1 MINEID
7 WKSADNIFKTFD
19 VNKDGVLDEKEFFLL
34 CKKFY
39 GEEEVNKNEWRVKE
53 IFKIFSLNDEGLK
66 ESKWKRCFTKWIQ
79 KKPVNVLIVVDV
91 QNDFIDGNLAL
102 PNRTG
107 YEVIKPINRLLK
119 KVHWDQVIYSLD
131 WHPKNHISFYDN
143 LAERK
148 LHPSSKITK
157 ELAKPFDTVTFLKP
171 RVEQTLWPRHCV
183 MNSWGAKLNSDLY
196 ILPDSIQIYKG
207 QNPDSDAYSVFTKE
221 NVKTNSKLE
230 TILLKI
236 KATDLYICGLA
247 TDVCVKATC
256 LDGLSLGYNVIMIED
271 SCCGID
277 KNNTE
282 EAKKLIIE
290 NGGLVTNSN
299 HVFSLV
305 NEGKRSLILDHQA
318 AKKHFVN
325 PSISIDNKNTLA
337 D

>member
-1 MINEID
+1 
-7 WKSADNIFKTFD
+7 
-19 VNKDGVLDEKEFFLL
+19 
-34 CKKFY
+34 
-39 GEEEVNKNEWRVKE
+39 
-53 IFKIFSLNDEGLK
+53 
-66 ESKWKRCFTKWIQ
+66 
-79 KKPVNVLIVVDV
+79 
-91 QNDFIDGNLAL
+91 
-102 PNRTG
+102 
-107 YEVIKPINRLLK
+107 
-119 KVHWDQVIYSLD
+119 
-131 WHPKNHISFYDN
+131 
-143 LAERK
+143 
-148 LHPSSKITK
+148 
-157 ELAKPFDTVTFLKP
+157 
-171 RVEQTLWPRHCV
+171 

-196 ILPDSIQIYKG
+196 ISPDSIQVSATKFPLILFYSRKHLLLFSLYLHYILFKIYKG

-271 SCCGID
+271 SCRGID

-305 NEGKRSLILDHQA
+305 NEEKRSLILDHQA
-318 AKKHFVN
+318 AKKHFVK
-325 PSISIDNKNTLA
+325 PSIPIDNKNALA